1 MKKAIITLLLVLSL
15 GLCATPALAGEIDA
29 AIGIGTEPAA
39 RLGSTFGLR
48 VGFQDEFL
56 KIFSSASNNEF
67 TQALQFRAD
76 ISYFSWKKDIAGV
89 SLKYR
94 RVPVFV
100 GGRYSIPVEL
110 GSAALFSD
118 GGVEVSF
125 DSAEVCV
132 GGLGCASTSASEMNV
147 GLAAG
152 IGVEVPFD
160 EKITLGADLRWHLIA
175 DGYFTI
181 MGFVGIPIGN

>member
-1 MKKAIITLLLVLSL
+1 MKKAIVIMSLILILS
-15 GLCATPALAGEIDA
+15 ASAVPAYAAQIDA
-29 AIGIGTEPAA
+29 AIGIGSEPASS
-39 RLGSTFGLR
+39 LGSTFGLR
-48 VGFQDEFL
+48 VGFQDKFL

-76 ISYFSWKKDIAGV
+76 ISYFNWKTDIAGA

-100 GGRYSIPVEL
+100 GGRYFIPVDL
-110 GSAALFSD
+110 GGANLFSD

-132 GGLGCASTSASEMNV
+132 SGLGCGSASASEINA

-152 IGVEVPFD
+152 IGVEVPVD
-160 EKITLGADLRWHLIA
+160 EKFTLGADLRWHLIS
-175 DGYFTI
+175 DDYFTL
-181 MGFVGIPIGN
+181 MGFVSIPISN